1 MTFTKLQ
8 NETLRSSTWV
18 PLIAYVNDSTETFL
32 VKSIFTEKSY
42 LVMFTDLR
50 YVWFEELFDDEIKK
64 RFQELKVSLE
74 QERLSEYIQFLS
86 EYLIPQ
92 RPDITHKVTKNNDD
106 SFLFESKRNI
116 GPMELNWKFN
126 CELIPTSLPINSS
139 NSNEQQ
145 LDETLHNII
154 KSKEDEFNETVRLMS
169 LVRLQSTGK
178 SNKDTHTDLT
188 PFDPNTSYD
197 EIGKVIQNLEVTDL
211 QTSLDICKDPT
222 LSKLFKTATER
233 VIPPVSEENVKL
245 PATISYSSGA
255 PSITE
260 LAELTSQMPTVNLPS
275 LSDSQL
281 SKMFTPQVLSLEDND
296 NNPSQAST
304 IELPAIDSFHSTQSN
319 EELARAQAEDR
330 KAEEA
335 KAKELEKRK
344 RLKDLAAKQAEKPAK
359 KRKKVM

>member
-1 MTFTKLQ
+1 MTFTKLH

-18 PLIAYVNDSTETFL
+18 PLIACINDSTETFL

-64 RFQELKVSLE
+64 RFQELKVALE

-92 RPDITHKVTKNNDD
+92 RPDITHKVIKNNDD

-145 LDETLHNII
+145 LDGASVLYTHFILPQILITSAYNKQIETLHNII

-197 EIGKVIQNLEVTDL
+197 EIGKVYL
-211 QTSLDICKDPT
+211 
-222 LSKLFKTATER
+222 
-233 VIPPVSEENVKL
+233 
-245 PATISYSSGA
+245 
-255 PSITE
+255 
-260 LAELTSQMPTVNLPS
+260 
-275 LSDSQL
+275 
-281 SKMFTPQVLSLEDND
+281 
-296 NNPSQAST
+296 
-304 IELPAIDSFHSTQSN
+304 
-319 EELARAQAEDR
+319 
-330 KAEEA
+330 
-335 KAKELEKRK
+335 
-344 RLKDLAAKQAEKPAK
+344 
-359 KRKKVM
+359 